1 MNVWRFSDGTSY
13 VQGQPVD
20 TSTVLGVN
28 LSARLKAAVGERIGP
43 QPGVLPY
50 DPLDVRHVHYVVTQA
65 VRGLGT
71 IVSAPPGAERPIDWP
86 AQAYVPGRVY

>member
-1 MNVWRFSDGTSY
+1 MNWVWRFSDGTHY
-13 VQGQPVD
+13 VHGQPAD
-20 TSTVLGVN
+20 TSTAIGAHLDVC
-28 LSARLKAAVGERIGP
+28 LSTAVRIGP

-50 DPLDVRHVHYVVTQA
+50 DPDDVRHVHYVVTQA
-65 VRGLGT
+65 VRGLGS